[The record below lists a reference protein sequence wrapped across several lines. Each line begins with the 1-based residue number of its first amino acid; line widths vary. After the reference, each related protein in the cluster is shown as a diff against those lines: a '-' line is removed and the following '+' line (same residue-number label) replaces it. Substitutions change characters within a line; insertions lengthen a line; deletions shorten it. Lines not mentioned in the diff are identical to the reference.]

1 MPLISL
7 EIRNVRVYEHAQIH
21 PDPNL
26 NLIIGANA
34 SGKTSLLEA
43 IHLLG
48 TGRSYRTSDLE
59 QIQKQN
65 TLGLSVQGGLAID
78 LGAQASTAEVSFS
91 RSSERRRITINGLAQ
106 TQVSAIAQLLPLQVI
121 SPDTH
126 YEFRGSSRHRRG
138 VLDWVLFHVEPEF
151 QDIFGRYQR
160 ILQQR
165 NAGLKASAQSRAR
178 HVWDESLAV
187 LGEEIHAM
195 RMRVLA
201 GLKADFMAC
210 CRDLLGPEQEVDL
223 FLESGWQQGK
233 NLRQCLADD
242 AARDGARGFT
252 HSGPH
257 RADLSINLY
266 HLAKP
271 IDASHGQYKLLVMA
285 LRLAQIRFFAES
297 KNKRCCLLIDDLAA
311 ELDTEHRARLVK
323 LLSSLPVQLF
333 VTATESSSIDIHDWP
348 SYKAFHVEQG
358 SIKEGGYTRIYRAA
372 AP

>member
-7 EIRNVRVYEHAQIH
+7 EIRNVRVYAHAQIL

-65 TLGLSVQGGLAID
+65 AIGLSVQGGLTIG
-78 LGAQASTAEVSFS
+78 LGAQAASTEVSFS
-91 RSSERRRITINGLAQ
+91 RSSEGRRITINGLAQ
-106 TQVSAIAQLLPLQVI
+106 AQASTIAQLLPLQVI
-121 SPDTH
+121 SPDSH

-138 VLDWVLFHVEPEF
+138 VLDWTLFHVEPEF
-151 QDIFGRYQR
+151 HEISSRYQR
-160 ILQQR
+160 VLQQR
-165 NAGLKASAQSRAR
+165 NAGLKASTHSRLR

-187 LGEEIHAM
+187 LGEEVHAM
-195 RMRVLA
+195 RMHVLA
-201 GLKADFMAC
+201 CLKTDFMTC
-210 CRDLLGPEQEVDL
+210 CRDLFGTDQEVDL
-223 FLESGWQQGK
+223 ILESGWQQNK
-233 NLRQCLADD
+233 NLSQCLADD
-242 AARDGARGFT
+242 AGRDAARGFT

-257 RADLSINLY
+257 RADLSINLQY
-266 HLAKP
+266 LAKP
-271 IDASHGQYKLLVMA
+271 MDASHGQYKLLVMA
-285 LRLAQIRFFAES
+285 LRLAQIRFLAES

-311 ELDTEHRARLVK
+311 ELDTQHRARLVK
-323 LLSSLPVQLF
+323 LLSSLPIQLF
-333 VTATESSSIDIHDWP
+333 VTATDQASIHIHDWP
-348 SYKAFHVEQG
+348 NHKAFHVEQG
-358 SIKEGGYTRIYRAA
+358 LIKEGVPTRIYRAA

>member
-7 EIRNVRVYEHAQIH
+7 EIRNVRVYKHAQIH

-26 NLIIGANA
+26 NLIVGANA

-48 TGRSYRTSDLE
+48 TGRSYRTSDFE

-65 TLGLSVQGGLAID
+65 TLGLSVQGALTIGLD
-78 LGAQASTAEVSFS
+78 AQTDSTEVSFS
-91 RSSERRRITINGLAQ
+91 RSSEGRRITINGLAQ
-106 TQVSAIAQLLPLQVI
+106 AQVSAIAQLLPLQVI

-151 QDIFGRYQR
+151 QEIWSRYQR

-165 NAGLKASAQSRAR
+165 NAGLKASTQARTR

-187 LGEEIHAM
+187 LGEDIHSR
-195 RMRVLA
+195 RMHVLA
-201 GLKADFMAC
+201 CLKADFMAC
-210 CRDLLGPEQEVDL
+210 CHDLLGADQEVDL
-223 FLESGWQQGK
+223 VLESGWEQNK
-233 NLRQCLADD
+233 NLSQCLVDD
-242 AARDGARGFT
+242 AGRDGVRGFT

-257 RADLSINLY
+257 RADLSINLN
-266 HLAKP
+266 HLGKP

-311 ELDTEHRARLVK
+311 ELDTEHRARMVK
-323 LLSSLPVQLF
+323 LLSSLPIQLF
-333 VTATESSSIDIHDWP
+333 VTATDSASIDIHDWP
-348 SYKAFHVEQG
+348 THKAFHVEQG
-358 SIKEGGYTRIYRAA
+358 SIKEGAQTRIYRAVG
-372 AP
+372 P

>member
-26 NLIIGANA
+26 NLIVGVNA
-34 SGKTSLLEA
+34 SGKTSFLEA

-59 QIQKQN
+59 KIQKQN
-65 TLGLSVQGGLAID
+65 TAGLSVQGRLSIGQD
-78 LGAQASTAEVSFS
+78 EQAGSNDVGFS
-91 RSSERRRITINGLAQ
+91 RSSEGRRITINGLAQ
-106 TQVSAIAQLLPLQVI
+106 PQISTIAQLLPLQVI

-151 QDIFGRYQR
+151 QDIWTRYQR
-160 ILQQR
+160 VLQQR
-165 NAGLKASAQSRAR
+165 NAGLKAATRNRAGQA
-178 HVWDESLAV
+178 WDESLAV
-187 LGEEIHAM
+187 LGEKIHAM
-195 RMRVLA
+195 RTHVMIS
-201 GLKADFMAC
+201 LKTNFMGSC
-210 CRDLLGPEQEVDL
+210 LDLLGADQEVDL
-223 FLESGWQQGK
+223 VLDPGWQQGES
-233 NLRQCLADD
+233 LSHCLVSD
-242 AARDGARGFT
+242 AGRDNARGFT

-257 RADLSINLY
+257 RADLSVCLN

-271 IDASHGQYKLLVMA
+271 IDPSHGQYKLLVMA
-285 LRLAQIRFFAES
+285 LRLAQIRLFAES

-323 LLSSLPVQLF
+323 LLSSLPIQLF
-333 VTATESSSIDIHDWP
+333 VTATDQAMIDIQDWP
-348 SYKAFHVEQG
+348 SHKAFHVEQG
-358 SIKEGGYTRIYRAA
+358 SIKS
-372 AP
+372 APRSVFIAQ